1 MATEGLHWA
10 WKLLYGQWSTSI
22 GTDIRGTVGGRARPV
37 AIISSPTYSRPAALV
52 SVRDAAE
59 LPAFEDGSVSN
70 VTSYFDNRTG
80 VVTAE
85 GTVWLNPSTSM
96 SNVSILPGMQPTT
109 RPLDPSTLLGLSGC
123 PLGSDLDR
131 LMLLAAADTH
141 MPDCNDNSSPL
152 PWRAWVAEHT
162 LVSAASHLSTG
173 TPATSLAAA
182 QKAHAAPQAV
192 ISLKSNGTVLART
205 YNPHIAAYV
214 LAIGRWRVCNSS
226 LQVKVDSSL
235 APVHRG
241 NTSSKAWTYVGSNTW
256 PLTTSQPLQRV
267 PAANNQTAPA
277 ALLLGGEPYFL
288 VPGLL
293 VSEDAPGG
301 STGCEVSGEVGAI
314 HVKQGP

>member
-1 MATEGLHWA
+1 M
-10 WKLLYGQWSTSI
+10 
-22 GTDIRGTVGGRARPV
+22 DIRGTVGGQARPV
-37 AIISSPTYSRPAALV
+37 AIISAPTYSRPAALV

-80 VVTAE
+80 IVTAE
-85 GTVWLNPSTSM
+85 GTVWLNPSSSM
-96 SNVSILPGMQPTT
+96 ANASILPGMQPTT

-123 PLGSDLDR
+123 PLGTDLDR
-131 LMLLAAADTH
+131 LMLLASADTH
-141 MPDCNDNSSPL
+141 MPDCSDNSSPL

-162 LVSAASHLSTG
+162 LVSAASHLSSG

-192 ISLKSNGTVLART
+192 ITLKSNGTVLART

-301 STGCEVSGEVGAI
+301 STGCEVSGDLGTVP
-314 HVKQGP
+314 VKNGP